1 MTADTSFFGMI
12 QATSAF
18 RIFFF
23 FLAGFHHII
32 YLILKCVSNISED
45 ILNQQ
50 ILKYVSNISEA
61 VLHLYRSLSPLSPLP
76 KALHLH
82 RSNHLDPWSRPQDLW
97 VLDLASSVQ
106 SRVTVRHLKVSYV
119 TLVS

>member
-18 RIFFF
+18 RIF

-82 RSNHLDPWSRPQDLW
+82 RSNHLDPWSRPQELW
-97 VLDLASSVQ
+97 VLDLASSVH

-119 TLVS
+119 TLIS